1 MTPPTVR
8 ITISKDEY
16 SVLKPGL
23 DMIANG
29 LAAASLGSFPH
40 RHPWH
45 RVDLIAADVYK
56 NQAYDQTMADAL
68 IKVRTKLCDLTSS
81 RRIRLDFI
89 GLSILA
95 FALRQLPKADPSAP
109 KADSREIVRQLSQK
123 LEKYRKRAKRSTIS
137 AHGKQ
142 GYGDAAARWRRFSDW
157 TQYHLLYSKV
167 PRRGTPFLKQSWR
180 DKNTRMAE
188 LIKVTVK
195 ERYDRVLTEAQV
207 DRIRQLVIPSLR
219 RGRHEL
225 TLNSVLTGSDTAKD
239 FLIAFITKRFD
250 LEKGPKAPLAYWEN
264 YWARTENLAEAMR
277 RPAASGRDSA
287 GPLHSNPADIR
298 SSNAPVTSGIQ
309 PSIIE
314 DKPQPSILLT
324 DQEIIAAVGRWFTDN
339 VDPSHRSSVCEEARH
354 QVIRYPRQYLR
365 PLISKSLRDLIE
377 EARPGIESSQWC
389 DFLNGHVEW
398 LLVWMLAL
406 RPDLNFI
413 FNAIGAGYVLA
424 TKPAA

>member
-1 MTPPTVR
+1 MTQPTVR
-8 ITISKDEY
+8 ITINKGEY
-16 SVLKPGL
+16 DVLKPGL

-45 RVDLIAADVYK
+45 RVDLIAADVYQ

-68 IKVRTKLCDLTSS
+68 IQVRTKLCDLTSS

-95 FALRQLPKADPSAP
+95 FALRQLPKADPTVS
-109 KADSREIVRQLSQK
+109 KADSRSIVQLLTQK
-123 LEKYRKRAKRSTIS
+123 LERFRKRAKRSTIS
-137 AHGKQ
+137 AHGKLSYD
-142 GYGDAAARWRRFSDW
+142 GAAARWRRFSDW
-157 TQYHLLYSKV
+157 TQYHLLYSNI

-188 LIKVTVK
+188 LIKTTVN

-207 DRIRQLVIPSLR
+207 NRIRQLVVASLR

-250 LEKGPKAPLAYWEN
+250 LKKGPKATLTYWEN
-264 YWARTENLAEAMR
+264 YWARTENLAQAIR
-277 RPAASGRDSA
+277 RPAAHYQGSA

-298 SSNAPVTSGIQ
+298 SSNAPVASGIRL
-309 PSIIE
+309 SAT
-314 DKPQPSILLT
+314 DAKPQPPILLT
-324 DQEIIAAVGRWFTDN
+324 DQEIITAVGRWFTDN
-339 VDPSHRSSVCEEARH
+339 VDPSHRSFVCEEARH

-389 DFLNGHVEW
+389 DLLNGYVEW
-398 LLVWMLAL
+398 LLAWMLFL
-406 RPDLNFI
+406 RSDLTLI
-413 FNAIGAGYVLA
+413 FNAIGAGYALA